1 MDKKERVEDWSEILL
16 PISLIVG
23 MILLSIFSHISLNRK
38 TSDLPHLSDEFPY
51 YDETGMLT
59 TELTE
64 KIHEL
69 NDKYKYYGV
78 QLGVVF
84 LNSLRGRDLY
94 YTTELIYSRSKLFSG
109 AGQIIIVSI
118 EDEAYTMKNFGELD
132 KVIDK
137 YEMRAID
144 EKIFPYFLEQ
154 KYSEGIIK
162 VIDDIERKFF
172 KYSKYV
178 EKKELEEIKSRTGYP
193 YPYPAI
199 PNPNR

>member
-1 MDKKERVEDWSEILL
+1 MRNIFNPEKWGFAPAFIILFVGIIIMGIYSGYSYKERFNSPYCL
-16 PISLIVG
+16 
-23 MILLSIFSHISLNRK
+23 
-38 TSDLPHLSDEFPY
+38 TDEFPY

-69 NDKYKYYGV
+69 NDKYKYCGV
-78 QLGVVF
+78 QLGVVL
-84 LNSLRGRDLY
+84 LNSLRGKDLY
-94 YTTELIYSRSKLFSG
+94 YTTELFYSHSKLFSG

-154 KYSEGIIK
+154 RYSEGVIK
-162 VIDDIERKFF
+162 VIDDIERKFY
-172 KYSKYV
+172 KYSKYR
-178 EKKELEEIKSRTGYP
+178 EKKDIEEIKRRGNYVYP
-193 YPYPAI
+193 VI

>member
-1 MDKKERVEDWSEILL
+1 MKNIFNPEKWGVA
-16 PISLIVG
+16 PVF
-23 MILLSIFSHISLNRK
+23 MILLTGMIILGIYANYSYKERINSPYCL
-38 TSDLPHLSDEFPY
+38 TDEFPY

-64 KIHEL
+64 KIYEL
-69 NDKYKYYGV
+69 NDKYKYCGV
-78 QLGVVF
+78 QLGVVL
-84 LNSLRGRDLY
+84 LNSLRGKDLY
-94 YTTELIYSRSKLFSG
+94 YTTELFYSHSKLFSG

-132 KVIDK
+132 KIIDK

-162 VIDDIERKFF
+162 VIDDIERKFY
-172 KYSKYV
+172 KYSKYK
-178 EKKELEEIKSRTGYP
+178 EKKDLEDIKRRIGVP
-193 YPYPAI
+193 YPYPVI

>member
-1 MDKKERVEDWSEILL
+1 MNKKEKTDDREFFILL
-16 PISLIVG
+16 
-23 MILLSIFSHISLNRK
+23 MILYAIAIMFFIYMHFSFEKSVK
-38 TSDLPHLSDEFPY
+38 DLPKLTDEHPY
-51 YDETGMLT
+51 YDETGMLS
-59 TELTE
+59 TELID
-64 KIHEL
+64 KIFEL
-69 NDKYKYYGV
+69 NDKYKYGGV

-118 EDEAYTMKNFGELD
+118 EDEAYTMKNFGKLD
-132 KVIDK
+132 KVVDK

-162 VIDDIERKFF
+162 VIDDIERKFY
-172 KYSKYV
+172 KYSKYR
-178 EKKELEEIKSRTGYP
+178 EKKDIEEIKRRGNYVYP
-193 YPYPAI
+193 VI

>member
-1 MDKKERVEDWSEILL
+1 MRNIFNPEKWGFAPAFIILFVGIIIMGIYSGYSYKERFNSPYCL
-16 PISLIVG
+16 
-23 MILLSIFSHISLNRK
+23 
-38 TSDLPHLSDEFPY
+38 TDEFPY

-69 NDKYKYYGV
+69 NDKYKYCGV
-78 QLGVVF
+78 QLGVVL
-84 LNSLRGRDLY
+84 LNSLRGKDLY
-94 YTTELIYSRSKLFSG
+94 YTTELFYSHSKLFSG

-144 EKIFPYFLEQ
+144 QKIFPYFLEQ

-162 VIDDIERKFF
+162 VMDDIERKFY
-172 KYSKYV
+172 KYSKYA
-178 EKKELEEIKSRTGYP
+178 EMKELEEIKRRTGYP
-193 YPYPAI
+193 YPYPVI